1 MKLKKSLFFLV
12 LFIGIT
18 TFSFAQS
25 PIGVWKTIDDETGK
39 EKSQVEIYEENG
51 KLHGKVIKLLD
62 ADSEVCTTCSGDR
75 KNQPLVGMKI
85 MWDMVQK
92 GDVWKNGKIF
102 SPTKD
107 TTYKC
112 KIWFDDKSGKEM
124 KLRGYYYGFY
134 RTQTWHRIK

>member
-1 MKLKKSLFFLV
+1 MKSKSLLFLV

-25 PIGVWKTIDDETGK
+25 PIGIWKTIDDETGK

-62 ADSEVCTTCSGDR
+62 APSDICSTCSGDR
-75 KNQPLVGMKI
+75 KNQQLVGMKI
-85 MWDMVQK
+85 MWNMSKSGSTWK
-92 GDVWKNGKIF
+92 GGKIF

-107 TTYKC
+107 TEYRC
-112 KIWFDDKSGKEM
+112 KLWFDDKSGQELKV
-124 KLRGYYYGFY
+124 RGYVYAFY